1 MAYMRLCGKL
11 GLHLLVDEI
20 YALSV
25 FENSEMDDAVPFTS
39 ILSLNAE
46 GLMDPRKV
54 HVQWGFSKV
63 LDLTPIKLR
72 ELTLRQDFGAT
83 GLRIGCLISQS
94 NPLFLKSLES
104 FS

>member
-1 MAYMRLCGKL
+1 MAYMSLCGKL

-25 FENSEMDDAVPFTS
+25 FENCEMEDAAPFTS

-46 GLMDPRKV
+46 GLMDPRRI
-54 HVQWGFSKV
+54 HVQWGLSKV
-63 LDLTPIKLR
+63 LDFTLIQLPG
-72 ELTLRQDFGAT
+72 LTLQQDFGAT